1 MTDLFDNIVPLALI
15 LLIAFLIYSL
25 GQIIFT
31 DMERRDARYE
41 QCLADDKQWVE
52 GSCVK

>member
-1 MTDLFDNIVPLALI
+1 MRDILEDSIPLALI
-15 LLIAFLIYSL
+15 LLIAFLIYGL

-41 QCLADDKQWVE
+41 RCLAADKQWVE